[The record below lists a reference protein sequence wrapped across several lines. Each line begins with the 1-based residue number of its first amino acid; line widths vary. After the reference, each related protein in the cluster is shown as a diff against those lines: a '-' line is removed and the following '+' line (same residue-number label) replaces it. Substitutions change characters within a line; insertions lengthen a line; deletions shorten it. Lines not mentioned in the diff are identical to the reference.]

1 MTTLAQLADLA
12 QEKLADSGA
21 THWSQSQIETWC
33 NEAIADYSNHFPRT
47 IDATISVSA
56 SDRQYDLPADF
67 QEMIEVE
74 YPTGENPP
82 CFLRRV
88 DRNSPST
95 WGIEGYYDILTNHD
109 TDNADEIWLSELPA
123 GAGTITYRYLGDHD
137 HDLASSGTVTVPT
150 HHENILLLYVQ
161 WKALQSLANAEH
173 QNPTS
178 NSSLLMSQL
187 TVDAD
192 RMERS
197 YRRAIQEAQGQRAE
211 SAIITW
217 QPAGTE
223 RVY

>member
-1 MTTLAQLADLA
+1 MTTLAQLADRA
-12 QEKLADSGA
+12 QELLNDTGA
-21 THWSQSQIETWC
+21 ATWSQSQIETWC
-33 NEAIADYSNHFPRT
+33 NEAIADYSKHFPRT
-47 IDATISVSA
+47 IGATISVSA

-137 HDLASSGTVTVPT
+137 HDLASSGTVTVPDR
-150 HHENILLLYVQ
+150 HHHILIAYVLWQ
-161 WKALQSLANAEH
+161 ATIEQQSAEEP
-173 QNPTS
+173 NPTS

-187 TVDAD
+187 AVNAD
-192 RMERS
+192 RRERA
-197 YRRAIQEAQGQRAE
+197 YRRAIFEAQREGAP
-211 SAIITW
+211 SAIINW
-217 QPAGTE
+217 RPYG
-223 RVY
+223 RIY